1 MHHGRAGK
9 FFLSLV
15 SSNRY
20 ILRVVAF
27 SACLALLCGC
37 GEDNP
42 LGRKAISGKVTLDG
56 TPLDQ
61 GSISFQPVQT
71 PGVAANTAAVN
82 TGAVI
87 EKGQYSIP
95 ADQGL
100 LPGTYRVVISSPE
113 QSKIDTTDPNEAMK
127 QAATGA
133 APPKERIPAEYNVNS
148 NVTIEVKSDGK
159 GTFDF
164 DVKSKG

>member
-1 MHHGRAGK
+1 MSERAGW
-9 FFLSLV
+9 FSLSSLLANTYV
-15 SSNRY
+15 
-20 ILRVVAF
+20 LRAIALA
-27 SACLALLCGC
+27 ACLGFLVGC

-56 TPLDQ
+56 TPLDH
-61 GSISFQPVQT
+61 GSVSFQPQQT
-71 PGVAANTAAVN
+71 PGAANTAAVN

-100 LPGTYRVVISSPE
+100 LPGTYRVAISSPE
-113 QSKIDTTDPNEAMK
+113 QAAIDTTDPNEAMK

-133 APPKERIPAEYNVNS
+133 APPKERVPEKYNAKS
-148 NVTIEVKSDGK
+148 ALTIEVKSDGP

-164 DVKSKG
+164 DLKSKE